1 MNQDKVIMAIGGHV
15 GDAELTSG
23 GVLATLSLKG
33 YLVVTVALTGGERG
47 NPPHMTVEEYRK
59 QKIREAEEFA
69 AMLGGEAVVLP
80 YVDGELPDSDKVR
93 MELCDIIR
101 RYRPCALLTHWKYS
115 MHKDHE
121 ATHRIVK
128 DAWFLAGLPGLE
140 RENPAHFAKGPYYAE
155 NWEDSPEFQ
164 KYVYMEVTPE
174 GFELWK
180 KAIVTHWFTVNSK
193 SFPYRDYYEH
203 LMRVNGCLARKEY
216 AQAFDIDADQK
227 KMVISEL

>member
-1 MNQDKVIMAIGGHV
+1 MSQDKVIMAIGGHV

-33 YLVVTVALTGGERG
+33 YRVVTVAMTGGERG
-47 NPPHMTVEEYRK
+47 NPPHRKVEEYRI

-80 YVDGELPDSDKVR
+80 YVDGELPDHDQVR

-101 RYRPCALLTHWKYS
+101 RYKPCALLTHWKCS

-128 DAWFLAGLPGLE
+128 DAQFLAGLPGLE
-140 RENPAHFAKGPYYAE
+140 REYPAHFSKGPYYAE

-164 KYVYMEVTPE
+164 KYVYIEVTAE

-180 KAIVTHWFTVNSK
+180 KAIVTHWFTVNST
-193 SFPYRDYYEH
+193 SFPYKEYYEH

-216 AQAFDIDADQK
+216 AQAFDLDAEQK
-227 KMVISEL
+227 KIVISEL